1 MSMGSDM
8 LAEAAKVV
16 KDRGASYGHAKQNH
30 ERIAAL
36 WSTLLGFP
44 VSPVQV
50 AMCMVGVKLARLMET
65 PDHVDSAVDIAGY
78 AACIRECQG
87 GWDAN

>member
-1 MSMGSDM
+1 MGAGADM
-8 LAEAAKVV
+8 LSETLQVIRN
-16 KDRGASYGHAKQNH
+16 RGANYGPIKPNH

-36 WSTLLGFP
+36 WSTLLEHP
-44 VSPVQV
+44 VTPVQV

-87 GWDAN
+87 DAG

>member
-1 MSMGSDM
+1 M
-8 LAEAAKVV
+8 LSETLQVIRN
-16 KDRGASYGHAKQNH
+16 RGASYGPIRPNH

-36 WSTLLGFP
+36 WSTLLGHP
-44 VSPVQV
+44 VTPVQV

-87 GWDAN
+87 DAE

>member
-1 MSMGSDM
+1 VSIGSDM
-8 LAEAAKVV
+8 LAEAAKAV
-16 KDRGASYGHAKQNH
+16 KDRDSHYGSPKQNH

-44 VSPVQV
+44 VTPVQV

-65 PDHVDSAVDIAGY
+65 PDHADSAVDIAGY
-78 AACIRECQG
+78 AACIRECQEE
-87 GWDAN
+87 A